1 MTTAFLFDI
10 DGTLILSGGAGSAAM
25 LQTLAE
31 EFGVPAPQKV
41 PMSGRTDR
49 LIVRDL
55 LQLHGI
61 DWREENWRRFVGRY
75 LRQLPRCLA
84 ERQGEVLPGI
94 APLLSK
100 LADRDDAVV
109 GLLTGNI
116 RDGARIKLGHYGLYH
131 YFPFGGFG
139 DEHLDR
145 NDVARSALAAL
156 GDFVGQALPLDNV
169 WVIGDTPLDI
179 SCARAV
185 GVRVAGVAT
194 GDYTANALA
203 DAGAD
208 LVLES
213 LADAEPLLAL
223 CNGG

>member
-25 LQTLAE
+25 LQTLAA
-31 EFGVPAPQKV
+31 EFDVPEPQKV

-55 LQLHGI
+55 LQLHGL
-61 DWREENWRRFVGRY
+61 DWHEQNWQRFVGRY
-75 LRQLPRCLA
+75 LQQLPACLA
-84 ERQGEVLPGI
+84 ERQGEILPGI
-94 APLLSK
+94 APLLAK
-100 LADRDDAVV
+100 LTGRNDAVV

-131 YFPFGGFG
+131 HFPFGGFG
-139 DEHLDR
+139 DDHLDR
-145 NDVARSALAAL
+145 NDVARSALDAL
-156 GDFVGQALPLDNV
+156 TTFVGHAVPGDNV
-169 WVIGDTPLDI
+169 WVIGDTPLDV

-185 GVRVAGVAT
+185 GARVAAVAT
-194 GDYTANALA
+194 GDYTVDELA

-208 LVLES
+208 LVLET

-223 CNGG
+223 GNGG